1 MRSLSSCRDRGPQLR
16 NLALPQFQ
24 GSALKLVVPLQDEYT
39 PGEQPCPCWSQT
51 QGQGGLSSASSGTRP
66 CVRRAVGLDCRSG
79 LGQAVPGIGNASGC
93 TDRTEL
99 GALT

>member
-1 MRSLSSCRDRGPQLR
+1 MAACFRASTRGWKVGLNVCLVEGQWERMPERRVLLQCLSH
-16 NLALPQFQ
+16 
-24 GSALKLVVPLQDEYT
+24 
-39 PGEQPCPCWSQT
+39 
-51 QGQGGLSSASSGTRP
+51 GQGRGGLTG
-66 CVRRAVGLDCRSG
+66 GLTPACRSG